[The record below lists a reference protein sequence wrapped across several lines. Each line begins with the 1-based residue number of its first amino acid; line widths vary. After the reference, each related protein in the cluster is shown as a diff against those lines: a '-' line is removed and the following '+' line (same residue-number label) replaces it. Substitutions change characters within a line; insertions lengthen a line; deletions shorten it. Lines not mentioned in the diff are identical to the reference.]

1 MDTAY
6 KLSYQIIMCSCPDYG
21 VQDNRKI
28 PKIHM
33 WLYNYK
39 TDSGS
44 NCIRKIKLPFPFP
57 E

>member
-28 PKIHM
+28 PKIQM

-39 TDSGS
+39 TDSVS
-44 NCIRKIKLPFPFP
+44 NCIRKIKL
-57 E
+57 